1 MPIPASALIPPAF
14 NSAKPEWNF
23 RPSDVPEDGSAK
35 LFLTSEITA
44 GWRYFTMNRQVKL
57 SKTYPAD
64 FAADIGYK
72 YGHGPDKGP
81 DKQEKASP
89 TGLWLVRAW
98 YVEKERMVAFVIDSF
113 TLQGQLE
120 KIFKNDEFQMLD
132 TSITNFYLE
141 IFNDKNPATPANKYS
156 ATGNLR
162 VLKNRK
168 AAAEAA
174 KPWFPDNFFLGLNPL
189 EAPTEPPSAP
199 SEPSL
204 PATRRDEDG
213 ADHEVALRKDGDGY
227 EW

>member
-14 NSAKPEWNF
+14 HASKPEWHF
-23 RPSDVPEDGSAK
+23 KPSDVPEDGSAK

-44 GWRYFTMNRQVKL
+44 GWRYYTLNRQVKL
-57 SKTYPAD
+57 SKDYPAD

-89 TGLWLVRAW
+89 TGIWLVRAW
-98 YVEKERMVAFVIDSF
+98 LVEKERMVAFIIDSF

-168 AAAEAA
+168 AAVEAA
-174 KPWFPDNFFLGLNPL
+174 KPWFPDNFFRGLNPL

-199 SEPSL
+199 ADPSL

-213 ADHEVALRKDGDGY
+213 ADHEVAIHKEGDSY